1 MSNRVLQSGR
11 VTPGHLAVWT
21 TNEVVG
27 DGGTAIL
34 LNTQGLLSQSITKVN
49 FNQINFDNQILINLP
64 VGFTRWRCD
73 RIVISGSS
81 SALTMATCGVFT
93 ATAQGG
99 VPIVT
104 AGSAITIT
112 TPNTDTNNN
121 AQSLTINSQDT
132 MVFSDTVI
140 YFQLQN
146 AQGAAATA
154 NITVFYEPLP

>member
-1 MSNRVLQSGR
+1 
-11 VTPGHLAVWT
+11 
-21 TNEVVG
+21 
-27 DGGTAIL
+27 
-34 LNTQGLLSQSITKVN
+34 
-49 FNQINFDNQILINLP
+49 
-64 VGFTRWRCD
+64 
-73 RIVISGSS
+73 
-81 SALTMATCGVFT
+81 MATCGVFT

-112 TPNTDTNNN
+112 TPNADTNNN